1 MARWANRSI
10 EAGCSRCYRSQ
21 RSIDRSNISYSVE
34 REKLMQR
41 PTRLSSFALEFVRPA
56 PWVVFL
62 VSGLLI
68 CTLYTISASKVYYD
82 SLTVIVVLLTLVA
95 LIAGVRL
102 HRPAFAWPWHILIAG
117 CLFLLAG
124 DSFWLYGDGIVGGT
138 NVFTSL
144 GSVLDLALYPCAGIA
159 LVLFFH
165 RCSGGRGWPYLF
177 DAMILATGAS
187 LCLWV
192 GVMDR
197 HWDDVSLPLLDKV
210 IAIAYPAG
218 DLLLLAGALC
228 LLLLPRVRSSAYV
241 LLILSLAT
249 TFTTDTLYSIV
260 TLQGQYHTGQ
270 PLGAGWLIG
279 YILIGAAALNPEM
292 KALTAARTMPAPTL
306 SWRRVGLLLAS
317 GAVGPLLYGLKLEWG
332 IHVDV
337 EIIVFGSLLLFLL
350 VLARMVH
357 LNHQLSNRETSFRQL
372 FAANPH
378 PMWVY
383 RVDDLRIVEANDAAI
398 GQYGYNRDELLSRQ
412 LPDLR
417 PSGDRTEFHQHEVA
431 LLPAY
436 QPPRPFRHQRRDGSI
451 FEVEVASHA
460 LDFRG
465 AAARL
470 AVAQDVTERAT
481 LERELEHRAFHDV
494 MTGLPN
500 RARFLD
506 RLNQAQQRAARDLR
520 PLAVLFVD
528 LDHFKDINDSFGHE
542 AGDQLLVDVAHRLQ
556 RTIRT
561 TEMLARFGGDEFTV
575 LLGELRSAGEAV
587 KIAARIN
594 ELFQGPFVVAGH
606 ERVITVSIGII
617 LSLQGQDNPAD
628 LLRFADIALY
638 RAKAGGRNRYAVFDT
653 TMSAGALS
661 RAELEHEL
669 AHAIEAGE
677 LCLHYQPKVALNT
690 GRPLGIEALVRWHH
704 PTRGLVPP
712 DAFIP
717 LAEDTGLIV
726 PLGAWV
732 LRESCRQ
739 LVQWHRANPAT
750 SDLQVSVN
758 LSVRQIEDAR
768 FLDVVRDALAETGL
782 PASSLQLEV
791 TESMLA
797 DDTERTIDTL
807 TRLRAL
813 GIQVAIDDFGTGY
826 SSLSYLTRFPVD
838 TVKIDQGFVRAIN
851 ERTDNAAIIQAI
863 VGLAQTF
870 SLEVVA
876 EGIETFEDQ
885 KRLSDLG
892 CTVGQGYL
900 FSHPLAAASVSHWL
914 TERLGDESLVDLS
927 PGEARNDSTAVFAL
941 LS

>member
-1 MARWANRSI
+1 
-10 EAGCSRCYRSQ
+10 
-21 RSIDRSNISYSVE
+21 
-34 REKLMQR
+34 MQR
-41 PTRLSSFALEFVRPA
+41 LPRLPSFALDFVRPA
-56 PWVVFL
+56 PWLLFL
-62 VSGLLI
+62 ISGALI
-68 CTLYTISASKVYYD
+68 CSLYAISASKSYYD
-82 SLTVIVVLLTLVA
+82 SLTVIVVLLVLLA
-95 LIAGVRL
+95 LILGTRF
-102 HRPAFAWPWHILIAG
+102 HRPAFAWPWYALIAG
-117 CLFLLAG
+117 CCCLLVA
-124 DSFWLYGDGIVGGT
+124 DTFWLYGDGIVGGT

-144 GSVLDLALYPCAGIA
+144 SNIVNIAVYPCAAIA

-165 RCSGGRGWPYLF
+165 RCSGGRGWPYLL
-177 DAMILATGAS
+177 DAMILATGAG
-187 LCLWV
+187 LCLWT
-192 GVMDR
+192 GVID
-197 HWDDVSLPLLDKV
+197 HYWDNVSLPLQSKV
-210 IAIAYPAG
+210 IAVAYPAG

-228 LLLLPRVRSSAYV
+228 LLLLPRVRSGAYV
-241 LLILSLAT
+241 LLILSLVT
-249 TFTTDTLYSIV
+249 IFVTDMLYSIV
-260 TLQGQYHTGQ
+260 TLQGQYQTGQ
-270 PLGAGWLIG
+270 PIGVGWLVA
-279 YILIGAAALNPEM
+279 YILMGAAALHPDMER
-292 KALTAARTMPAPTL
+292 LTIARRLPAPVL
-306 SWRRVGLLLAS
+306 SGWRISLLLVS
-317 GAVGPLLYGLKLEWG
+317 GSVGPVLYTLKLQWG

-337 EIIVFGSLLLFLL
+337 EIVVAGSLLLFVLA
-350 VLARMVH
+350 LARMIH
-357 LNHQLSNRETSFRQL
+357 LNRQLSNRESSFRQL

-398 GQYGYNRDELLSRQ
+398 GQYGYSRDELLVRQ

-417 PSGDRTEFHQHEVA
+417 PPGDRTEFLQREVE
-431 LLPAY
+431 LLSSY
-436 QPPRPFRHQRRDGSI
+436 QPPRLFRHQRRDGSI

-460 LDFRG
+460 LDFQG
-465 AAARL
+465 VAARL

-500 RARFLD
+500 RALFFD
-506 RLNQAQQRAARDLR
+506 RLHQAQQRASRDLR
-520 PLAVLFVD
+520 PLAVLFID
-528 LDHFKDINDSFGHE
+528 LDHFKDINDSFGHD
-542 AGDQLLVDVAHRLQ
+542 AGDQLLVNVAHRLA
-556 RTIRT
+556 RIFRA
-561 TEMLARFGGDEFTV
+561 TETVARFGGDEFTV
-575 LLGELRSAGEAV
+575 LLGELRSAGEAEE
-587 KIAARIN
+587 IAARIT
-594 ELFQGPFVVAGH
+594 ELFQAPFIVDDH

-617 LSLQGQDNPAD
+617 LSPQGQDNPAD

-653 TMSAGALS
+653 TMSASALS

-690 GRPLGIEALVRWHH
+690 GRPLGIEALVRWQH

-717 LAEDTGLIV
+717 LAEDTGLIMR
-726 PLGAWV
+726 LGAWV
-732 LRESCRQ
+732 LHEACRQ
-739 LVQWHRANPAT
+739 LVQWQRANPAT
-750 SDLQVSVN
+750 SEMQISVN

-768 FLDVVRDALAETGL
+768 FLDIVRNTLAETGL

-797 DDTERTIDTL
+797 NDTERTIDTL

-876 EGIETFEDQ
+876 EGIETPEDQ
-885 KRLSDLG
+885 ERLSALG

-900 FSHPLAAASVSHWL
+900 FSHPLSAASVPHWL
-914 TERLGDESLVDLS
+914 AERLGDDPRADHEQDERQPFVLS
-927 PGEARNDSTAVFAL
+927 MAHASN
-941 LS
+941 